1 MSTKLSSNS
10 LMAKV
15 NTFQRCSEVKLLQP
29 SGKCADEGSS
39 LIELIPN
46 NFIAA
51 VQMCASTTSKKN
63 SSQAVT
69 AFSGFLRTSLLLIRL
84 RK

>member
-15 NTFQRCSEVKLLQP
+15 NTFQRCSEVKLLQT

-39 LIELIPN
+39 LSELIQN

-51 VQMCASTTSKKN
+51 VQMCASTTSK
-63 SSQAVT
+63 
-69 AFSGFLRTSLLLIRL
+69 
-84 RK
+84 